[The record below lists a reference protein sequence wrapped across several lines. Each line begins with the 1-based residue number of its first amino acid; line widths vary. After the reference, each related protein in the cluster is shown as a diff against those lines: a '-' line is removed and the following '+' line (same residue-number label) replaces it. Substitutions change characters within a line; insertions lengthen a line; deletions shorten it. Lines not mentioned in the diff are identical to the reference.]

1 MRSLLRIVI
10 VTIPVLFILGI
21 ISVLMFKNHQP
32 EPKRPTDPWSGARG
46 ACMLQLERVLHDPRS
61 AEFGLTSDWPLR
73 VVDAD
78 TAEVRA
84 TYRAKNKFGAL
95 VLSSSTCTVKKV
107 EGGFRVAVQ

>member
-1 MRSLLRIVI
+1 MKSLLRVVI
-10 VTIPVLFILGI
+10 VTVPFVFILGLA
-21 ISVLMFKNHQP
+21 SVLMFRSHQA
-32 EPKRPTDPWSGARG
+32 EPKRPDDPWSGARG

-61 AEFGLTSDWPLR
+61 AEFGLTADWPLR
-73 VVDAD
+73 VIDAD

-107 EGGFRVAVQ
+107 EGGFRVALH